1 MPKNDK
7 KPCKY
12 SDKSEF
18 TREKRYVNSEA
29 DIEKQDT
36 KSRAYKE
43 TRAQER
49 QHNLR
54 VANNE
59 PITKATSIEAKRG
72 PVVIIQSNNSN
83 PPLACKCGQPSII
96 PWFSPNG
103 DKVFLCNDCYDNIQ

>member
-1 MPKNDK
+1 MSKNDK

-12 SDKSEF
+12 SDKSGF

-59 PITKATSIEAKRG
+59 PITKVEVKRE
-72 PVVIIQSNNSN
+72 PVVIIQSIRNN
-83 PPLACKCGQPSII
+83 PPLACKCGQPGTI

-103 DKVFLCNDCYDNIQ
+103 DKMSLCDDCYDNIQ

>member
-1 MPKNDK
+1 MPKNYN

-12 SDKSEF
+12 SDKSGF

-59 PITKATSIEAKRG
+59 PITKVEVKRG
-72 PVVIIQSNNSN
+72 PVVIISSN

>member
-1 MPKNDK
+1 MSKNDK

-12 SDKSEF
+12 SDKSGF

-36 KSRAYKE
+36 KSRAYKD

-54 VANNE
+54 IANNE
-59 PITKATSIEAKRG
+59 PITKVEVKRE
-72 PVVIIQSNNSN
+72 PVVIISSN
-83 PPLACKCGQPSII
+83 PSLACKCGQPCTI
-96 PWFSPNG
+96 PWFSSNG